1 MRFYSAV
8 RCNNERVT
16 ATYNLACHCN
26 LIKRSADNKTR
37 GDVSGQDET
46 KMKLEKRRWEEERWD
61 ERKPD
66 EEIGGDDRMGEEMRT
81 GRKIWAEERSWHER
95 RREDMRGYERKSTG
109 VFPGFSKIQGTEGTT
124 GNPVQ
129 KTLGVVYS
137 LVCSPVMSYRW
148 QYVKSGTAHH
158 FVLNKFVCKS
168 AKILT
173 K

>member
-8 RCNNERVT
+8 RCNSERVT

-26 LIKRSADNKTR
+26 LIKRSADNKMR

-66 EEIGGDDRMGEEMRT
+66 EEIGGEDRMGEEMRT
-81 GRKIWAEERSWHER
+81 GRKIWAEERSSHKR

-109 VFPGFSKIQGTEGTT
+109 VFPGFFLRVWHRGDDRKSSAENARCGLQSRVQPCDAIQMAICEKQHCTSFCVE
-124 GNPVQ
+124 
-129 KTLGVVYS
+129 
-137 LVCSPVMSYRW
+137 
-148 QYVKSGTAHH
+148 
-158 FVLNKFVCKS
+158 
-168 AKILT
+168 
-173 K
+173 